1 MGGDAR
7 PVRLLGGGCAVAA
20 RRWRREEGRR
30 AKGREKKSMGVRLKR
45 KSLKYIPKR
54 GSSARELAPGI
65 RRESGS
71 TRIDNI
77 LSLNFRSRIEQSQS

>member
-1 MGGDAR
+1 MCR
-7 PVRLLGGGCAVAA
+7 
-20 RRWRREEGRR
+20 
-30 AKGREKKSMGVRLKR
+30 GREKKGTGGEYRLEW
-45 KSLKYIPKR
+45 KSLEYTTKS

>member
-1 MGGDAR
+1 
-7 PVRLLGGGCAVAA
+7 
-20 RRWRREEGRR
+20 
-30 AKGREKKSMGVRLKR
+30 MGVRLKR

>member
-1 MGGDAR
+1 MCR
-7 PVRLLGGGCAVAA
+7 
-20 RRWRREEGRR
+20 
-30 AKGREKKSMGVRLKR
+30 GREKKGTGGEYRLKR
-45 KSLKYIPKR
+45 KSLEYTTKS

>member
-1 MGGDAR
+1 MKRRR
-7 PVRLLGGGCAVAA
+7 PQGEGKRK
-20 RRWRREEGRR
+20 EEY
-30 AKGREKKSMGVRLKR
+30 ACRLKR
-45 KSLKYIPKR
+45 KSLKYIPKS